1 MQEEGESHTDL
12 KAVGK
17 VSVKHRISLLSSK
30 G

>member
-1 MQEEGESHTDL
+1 MQEEGDTYIDL